1 MSMLTQREQ
10 GQAAEILGPSTP
22 DSTLPS
28 STYFAY
34 AHLVSMTATSKHT
47 SKLEVGF
54 QHLKKTLFDP
64 TSKCGYS
71 FD

>member
-34 AHLVSMTATSKHT
+34 AHLVSMTATSKHFKIEEKF
-47 SKLEVGF
+47 SKFKENAARSDFKVWIF
-54 QHLKKTLFDP
+54 V
-64 TSKCGYS
+64 
-71 FD
+71 